1 MSKKSVAMKAGNKA
15 TIKRVLMYIK
25 KYWFFVI
32 LSFVCATLSVIG
44 TLVAPIITG
53 EAIDELVYG
62 EGTVNFYDV
71 KWYMLWFVVA

>member
-1 MSKKSVAMKAGNKA
+1 MSKKNTELKANNKA
-15 TIKRVLMYIK
+15 TIKRVLKYIK

-32 LSFVCATLSVIG
+32 LSFVCATVSVIG

-62 EGTVNFYDV
+62 KGPVDFYDV
-71 KWYMLWFVVA
+71 

>member
-1 MSKKSVAMKAGNKA
+1 MRNIRRFALRRIRRRWLLMSKKNTELKANNKA
-15 TIKRVLMYIK
+15 TIKRVLKYIK

-32 LSFVCATLSVIG
+32 LSFVCATVSVIG

-62 EGTVNFYDV
+62 
-71 KWYMLWFVVA
+71 K